1 MSHASSSKISKYDVF
16 LSFRGKNT
24 RRTFVSHLYNALD
37 QRGIH
42 TFKDDERLETGK
54 PISGELLNAIEE
66 ARFVV
71 VIFSRSYASSIWCLE
86 ELAHII
92 KCKNELEQI
101 VIPVFYDV
109 RPSDVCQQKNP
120 FAKSFSKHE
129 EKYIDDMEK
138 VERWRNAFAVAGKLK
153 GHHLQNY
160 KDEGECIKKV
170 VDEISSK
177 SLHVISPF
185 SDGLVGIQ
193 SQIEKVISLLDIE
206 SNVHV
211 LSVGIWGMSGIGKTE
226 IASAIYG
233 EYFHKFDAGCFLDVG
248 AMYQKK
254 GITWLQQALIRELLG
269 IKKTITSEHVG
280 ATFISNRL
288 RQKKVLIILDDI
300 NQRKQLEFLVGGPE
314 WFGRGSRIILT
325 ARDKHLLIS
334 HAGDNVYEVQLLSDD
349 EALELFSR
357 HAFREKSPKKD
368 FMDLSRQVVEY
379 AGGLPLALK
388 VLGSSFYGRDKKH
401 WRHII
406 DLLKRIPHN
415 DILGKLRLSFEGL
428 DKDEKEIFLDIAFM
442 DIACFGGYNFGLY
455 VELVLRDASRG
466 FQLIMDHLIEKSLL
480 VTGINNRIVMHN
492 IIREMA
498 QNVIL
503 EEYANSRIWLP
514 EEVRDL
520 LRGKLMTEKVKSL
533 CIPKDYD
540 FEDELVNCSKIFMG
554 MQSLRVLI
562 IGLGTFSSACAI
574 TYLPS
579 SLQFIE
585 WGGYPSISLPE
596 SFEPSQLVVLR
607 FYRSCLIELWP
618 ISKNLSNLKHL
629 DLGDSLGLTKTPNFG
644 DIPNLGMLVLEGCE
658 NLQEVHPSLGH
669 CRMLTYLNLYGCVK
683 LEELP
688 KFVTMES
695 LETLDLL
702 KCTNLKRFPEIC
714 GDMRRLSKLY
724 VGSPKIRS
732 LPTSL
737 SGLRDLMLRDCG
749 VLRSIPDTTENLEY
763 LYIKGC
769 KTLATLPNSLFE
781 SQKLE
786 YLHICLCSGLVE
798 LPISL
803 GIQKKLRRLELIKCL
818 NLKKIPSSIQMESL
832 QLLKISNCPKL
843 GTFPEI
849 NGDMRCLKKLTM
861 ESTRIRELP
870 LSIGNLSGL
879 TKIILEGCEYLVS
892 LPNSLCNLMNLQR
905 LFLRRCKKLE
915 NLPENIGDLH
925 ELKELDARETSIYQL
940 PPSITNL
947 GKLRD
952 LRFSH
957 VLQHV
962 QHSSTFVFH
971 QLSALSFL
979 NHVHLG
985 NLNILGGLPE
995 DLGSLQSLKRLDVS
1009 RSNISCLPKSIKEL
1023 LHLQHLNVQFCQDL
1037 NELPEELPPHLL
1049 ILDADYHL
1057 ALKSIRHL
1065 VTECRKMR
1073 KLLISWCGHEK
1084 SDCQNVSSEQ
1094 VNVQKF
1100 LRHFLRTCIQCDFH
1114 QRASFLISFPKLRI
1128 PKLFDYQ
1135 FVNQKEISI
1144 DLNPSW
1150 YTDKFMGFSM
1160 CYGPSEGNVSLV
1172 VTLACKSDP
1181 ERKHSLNYDIHE
1193 YWFESPIMCCIYIP
1207 FESLWHAFGNKEGK
1221 NPNDYDLFEVSGVY
1235 KEEACWGIRLE
1246 YENKC
1251 RRWRRKLRAMQSR
1264 ELFPVLQKNTESG
1277 FSMVLEPSLPSS
1289 SRASAEYHNIATDRG
1304 LYKGYEKKALEVD
1317 QAAMAVQKEHT
1328 SQNVE
1333 LISVCGGP
1341 SRNMDNVS
1349 RKRKRKRNRK
1359 KKRKMARTDGT
1370 SCSHCT
1376 N

>member
-1 MSHASSSKISKYDVF
+1 
-16 LSFRGKNT
+16 
-24 RRTFVSHLYNALD
+24 
-37 QRGIH
+37 
-42 TFKDDERLETGK
+42 
-54 PISGELLNAIEE
+54 
-66 ARFVV
+66 
-71 VIFSRSYASSIWCLE
+71 
-86 ELAHII
+86 
-92 KCKNELEQI
+92 
-101 VIPVFYDV
+101 
-109 RPSDVCQQKNP
+109 
-120 FAKSFSKHE
+120 
-129 EKYIDDMEK
+129 MEK

-211 LSVGIWGMSGIGKTE
+211 VSVGIWGMSGIGKTE

-248 AMYQKK
+248 VMYQKK

-269 IKKTITSEHVG
+269 IKKTITREHVG

-288 RQKKVLIILDDI
+288 RQKKVLIILDDV

-406 DLLKRIPHN
+406 DRLKRIPHN

-428 DKDEKEIFLDIAFM
+428 DKDEKEIFLAIAFM

-455 VELVLRDASRG
+455 VELVLRDVSRG

-498 QNVIL
+498 QNVIR

-514 EEVRDL
+514 EVCDL

-540 FEDELVNCSKIFMG
+540 FEDELFNCSKILMA
-554 MQSLRVLI
+554 MQSLQVLI

-596 SFEPSQLVVLR
+596 SFEPSQLIVLR
-607 FYRSCLIELWP
+607 FYRSCLVALWP

-629 DLGDSLGLTKTPNFG
+629 DLGDSLGLTKTPNFR

-683 LEELP
+683 LEKLP

-749 VLRSIPDTTENLEY
+749 VLRSIPDATENLEY

-781 SQKLE
+781 SQQLE
-786 YLHICLCSGLVE
+786 YLHICLCSGMVE

-803 GIQKKLRRLELIKCL
+803 GIQKKLRQLELIKCL

-849 NGDMRCLKKLTM
+849 NGDMHCLKKLTM

-925 ELKELDARETSIYQL
+925 ELKELDARETAIYQL
-940 PPSITNL
+940 PPSITKL

-985 NLNILGGLPE
+985 NLNILCGLPE
-995 DLGSLQSLKRLDVS
+995 DLGSFQSLKRLDVS

-1023 LHLQHLNVQFCQDL
+1023 LHLKHLNVQFCQDL

-1073 KLLISWCGHEK
+1073 KLIISWCGHEK
-1084 SDCQNVSSEQ
+1084 SECQNVSSEQ

-1128 PKLFDYQ
+1128 PKLFDHQ
-1135 FVNQKEISI
+1135 FINQKAISI

-1160 CYGPSEGNVSLV
+1160 CYGPSEGNVS
-1172 VTLACKSDP
+1172 
-1181 ERKHSLNYDIHE
+1181 
-1193 YWFESPIMCCIYIP
+1193 
-1207 FESLWHAFGNKEGK
+1207 
-1221 NPNDYDLFEVSGVY
+1221 GVY

-1251 RRWRRKLRAMQSR
+1251 RRWRRKLRETQSR

-1289 SRASAEYHNIATDRG
+1289 SRASAEHNIATDRG
-1304 LYKGYEKKALEVD
+1304 LYKGYEKKALDVD

-1333 LISVCGGP
+1333 LISVCGSP

-1349 RKRKRKRNRK
+1349 RKRERKRNRK